1 MAWIMFLIIF
11 ALTMFQFG
19 LASRWVYYEGRGA

>member
-11 ALTMFQFG
+11 VLTIIQFS
-19 LASRWVYYEGRGA
+19 LAGRWVYYEGEGR